1 MSVCFGFKRDKTT
14 ELRLSRGTAATLNL
28 GGSRCVIAGNYKL
41 GWDGTAKSRGK
52 GILNYYSGILWRNK
66 NPLLES

>member
-28 GGSRCVIAGNYKL
+28 GGSRCVIAGEL
-41 GWDGTAKSRGK
+41 QAGMGWDCKKPGQG
-52 GILNYYSGILWRNK
+52 NFE
-66 NPLLES
+66 LLFRDSLA